1 MGEDR
6 IFYSAG
12 FKSYDITRRYSDSE
26 VWFDWIERSR
36 YLTREVTISINV
48 MKWLVFVFNAATEE
62 KRKTV
67 KRWNMK
73 DHFSEFFCT
82 LKYNE
87 SGRYISFI
95 AIHGEVNLLLLHQR
109 VLLKRVGE
117 I

>member
-1 MGEDR
+1 MQGLNPMTL
-6 IFYSAG
+6 SG
-12 FKSYDITRRYSDSE
+12 FRRYLDSE